1 MFLKKLIVGALGTNC
16 YIFGSER
23 AKEVVI
29 IDPGGNPDDIK
40 LVLEENLLK
49 PIAILL
55 THTHFDHTQ
64 GVGKLIRT
72 YKLPLMFHKKDK
84 MRMRRD
90 ADRWLEEGDIVEIGE
105 YKLHVLET
113 PGHTPGGLSFY
124 TKDVKQYKNI
134 PIDGIIFTGDLLFRR
149 SIGRSDFPGGD
160 QGLLF
165 KSIKNKLMYNEELS
179 DNFIVLSGHM
189 GTTTIGEE
197 REYNMFKSYF
207 L

>member
-16 YIFGSER
+16 YIFGSESN
-23 AKEVVI
+23 KEVVI
-29 IDPGGNPDDIK
+29 IDPGGNPNDIK
-40 LVLEENLLK
+40 GVIEENLLK
-49 PIAILL
+49 PLAILL

-72 YKLPLMFHKKDK
+72 YKLPLMFHKKDR

-90 ADRWLEEGDIVEIGE
+90 ADRWLEEGDIIEVGE

-113 PGHTPGGLSFY
+113 PGHTPGGISFY
-124 TKDVKQYKNI
+124 TKDVKQYNNI
-134 PIDGIIFTGDLLFRR
+134 PIDGIIFTGDLIFRR

-165 KSIKNKLMYNEELS
+165 RSIKNKIMYNEDLT
-179 DNFIVLSGHM
+179 DNFVVLSGHM
-189 GTTTIGEE
+189 GATTIGDE
-197 REYNMFKSYF
+197 RKFNMFKSHF

>member
-16 YIFGSER
+16 YVFGSES
-23 AKEVVI
+23 ANEVVI
-29 IDPGGNPDDIK
+29 IDPGGNPNDIK
-40 LVLEENLLK
+40 GVIEENSLK

-90 ADRWLEEGDIVEIGE
+90 ADRWLEEGDIVQVGE
-105 YKLHVLET
+105 YKLYVLET
-113 PGHTPGGLSFY
+113 PGHTPGGISFY
-124 TKDVKQYKNI
+124 TKDVKQYNNI
-134 PIDGIIFTGDLLFRR
+134 PIDGIIFTGDLIFRR

-165 KSIKNKLMYNEELS
+165 RSIKNKIMYNEDLS
-179 DNFIVLSGHM
+179 DNFVILSGHM
-189 GTTTIGEE
+189 GATTIGEE
-197 REYNMFKSYF
+197 RKFNMFKSNF